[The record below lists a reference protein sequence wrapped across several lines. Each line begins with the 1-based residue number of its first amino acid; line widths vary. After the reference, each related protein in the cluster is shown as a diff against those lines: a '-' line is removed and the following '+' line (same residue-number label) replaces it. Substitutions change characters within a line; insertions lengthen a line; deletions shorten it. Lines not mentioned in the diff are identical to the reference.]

1 MTAVL
6 HVVDCKIEQSQPV
19 RQPSRTE
26 QVAVPDRLG
35 EASAQHAAQSER
47 APRVEADDQQVPVGN
62 HHPGRLAQ
70 HLVRILAVL
79 EHVVQQ
85 HDVDAVVGSIIL
97 AVAVTVIEVGLIVA
111 LMLASPD
118 GGPAIARDTVYSA
131 VMIVLTGL
139 IGLCLVLGSHRHFEQ
154 TIRVRGT
161 SSYLAVLGTLAA
173 AAALVTVVNQLRSGE
188 ETMAAE
194 GAAKPAPAAAAADA
208 EERTVAICLTVMA
221 SFGLA
226 GEDALHAVRAL
237 RSTVHGFA
245 TREAAGGFG
254 LPLDLDES
262 FRRLV
267 AMLAERN
274 RRTAVSSYDFI
285 EEVMPN
291 ARFSINQLDGIRDK
305 QDEIMQ
311 LDGHILDLGVYRG
324 VSTKALARIFPSK
337 IIHGFDSFEGLPED
351 WGHQGKGAFGEVKGM
366 LPDMPVNVKL
376 YKGWFDDTLPDWY
389 SAHNGTPISLLRVD
403 CDLYSSTRTILNVL
417 RPLIRS
423 GTWIVFDEYI
433 GYRTWEEHEYKAF
446 MEFVDETG
454 FEFEYVAYGLTY
466 TILRLL

>member
-1 MTAVL
+1 MKSTVKRLVSRSARFLTNEIADELERRAAQRPLATAFPRT
-6 HVVDCKIEQSQPV
+6 KIDIPDA
-19 RQPSRTE
+19 
-26 QVAVPDRLG
+26 VAQLG
-35 EASAQHAAQSER
+35 SAQS
-47 APRVEADDQQVPVGN
+47 RVQLHQLMSWN
-62 HHPGRLAQ
+62 HRW
-70 HLVRILAVL
+70 
-79 EHVVQQ
+79 
-85 HDVDAVVGSIIL
+85 
-97 AVAVTVIEVGLIVA
+97 
-111 LMLASPD
+111 
-118 GGPAIARDTVYSA
+118 
-131 VMIVLTGL
+131 
-139 IGLCLVLGSHRHFEQ
+139 
-154 TIRVRGT
+154 
-161 SSYLAVLGTLAA
+161 
-173 AAALVTVVNQLRSGE
+173 
-188 ETMAAE
+188 
-194 GAAKPAPAAAAADA
+194 
-208 EERTVAICLTVMA
+208 
-221 SFGLA
+221 
-226 GEDALHAVRAL
+226 
-237 RSTVHGFA
+237 
-245 TREAAGGFG
+245 
-254 LPLDLDES
+254 
-262 FRRLV
+262 V

-291 ARFSINQLDGIRDK
+291 ARFSINQFDVIRDK

-366 LPDMPVNVKL
+366 LPDMPDNVKL